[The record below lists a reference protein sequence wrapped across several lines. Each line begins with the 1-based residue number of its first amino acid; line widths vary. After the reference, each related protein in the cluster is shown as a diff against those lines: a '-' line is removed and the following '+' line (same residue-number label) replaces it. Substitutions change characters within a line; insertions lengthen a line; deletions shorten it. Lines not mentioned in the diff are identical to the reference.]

1 MRDDASGGRRE
12 RRSEGEEKGMSV
24 GGREIWREVNFKGD
38 TLRRTLASIHYTAVS
53 TQNNTQRGPCHCDV
67 GITSTVIMRCVVMYC
82 LTDG

>member
-1 MRDDASGGRRE
+1 MRDEASGGRRE

-38 TLRRTLASIHYTAVS
+38 TLRRTLAAVS
-53 TQNNTQRGPCHCDV
+53 TQNNTQRGPCHCDF